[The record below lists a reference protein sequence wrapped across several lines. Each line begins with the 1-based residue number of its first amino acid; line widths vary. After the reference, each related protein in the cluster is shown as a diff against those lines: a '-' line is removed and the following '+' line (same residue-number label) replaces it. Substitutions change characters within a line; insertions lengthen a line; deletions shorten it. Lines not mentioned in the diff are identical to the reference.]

1 MAALKDHQV
10 SYRSSYGVLVRKC
23 STRQD
28 TMEWINDAT
37 SSAFE
42 GQVPPFCLPD
52 AHIGLDLI
60 FLLWDILYTTDV
72 SIISQ
77 VKLRNDLN
85 QMQALRT
92 ITPAL
97 LYYENRDSY
106 KRKKKNG
113 GRGQPQSK
121 KEALSK
127 VITSDESLTA
137 SWEAARPKLV
147 GNENVCVCFMVQ
159 YPCHKSQS
167 AAPGVLEDD
176 KVKVLKEDKA
186 GAPVTK
192 RRKKSDCR
200 KLGWLVTVNKGTAKS
215 FFDEKTMRY
224 LNAAK
229 DLDVPEE
236 E

>member
-1 MAALKDHQV
+1 
-10 SYRSSYGVLVRKC
+10 
-23 STRQD
+23 
-28 TMEWINDAT
+28 MEWINDAT

-52 AHIGLDLI
+52 VYIGPDVI
-60 FLLWDILYTTDV
+60 FLLWDILYTTHV
-72 SIISQ
+72 SVISQ

-92 ITPAL
+92 IMPAL

-113 GRGQPQSK
+113 ERGQTNK
-121 KEALSK
+121 KK
-127 VITSDESLTA
+127 
-137 SWEAARPKLV
+137 R
-147 GNENVCVCFMVQ
+147 
-159 YPCHKSQS
+159 HSQS
-167 AAPGVLEDD
+167 AAPGILEDH

-186 GAPVTK
+186 GAPATK
-192 RRKKSDCR
+192 RRKKSDSR
-200 KLGWLVTVNKGTAKS
+200 KLGWLVTVDKGTAKS
-215 FFDEKTMRY
+215 FSDEKTMRY

-236 E
+236 ESEEEEEEE

>member
-1 MAALKDHQV
+1 M
-10 SYRSSYGVLVRKC
+10 SYRSSYGVLARKC
-23 STRQD
+23 STPQD

-52 AHIGLDLI
+52 VHIGPDLI
-60 FLLWDILYTTDV
+60 FLLWDILYTTYV
-72 SIISQ
+72 SVISQ

-85 QMQALRT
+85 QLQALRT

-106 KRKKKNG
+106 TRKNKNG
-113 GRGQPQSK
+113 ERGQPPQ

-147 GNENVCVCFMVQ
+147 GNEKGCVRFMVQ
-159 YPCHKSQS
+159 CPCHKTQS
-167 AAPGVLEDD
+167 AAPGVLEDH
-176 KVKVLKEDKA
+176 KTKVLKEDKA
-186 GAPVTK
+186 GAPATK
-192 RRKKSDCR
+192 RRKKSDYR
-200 KLGWLVTVNKGTAKS
+200 KLGWLVTVDKGTAKS

-236 E
+236 ESEEGEEE